1 MKKILLLI
9 FALIFSFGSEL
20 NISNIYAR
28 IAPNGI
34 NGAIFMDITNNL
46 NANIKLINAKSNISK
61 SVEIH
66 THAVINGM
74 KMMTKIDAIEIP
86 MNQTTS
92 LKPGSYHIMLMG
104 LNADITPETEFSVTL
119 EFDTGKSITLDG
131 IMLNNGAKRLF
142 LEP

>member
-131 IMLNNGAKRLF
+131 ITLNNGAKRLF